1 MGSAF
6 ARQAVSSFAAI
17 ILLPPSVLAFDSPL
31 SSEAVRE
38 AYFLGQR
45 HDIARY
51 LDAYTKFLA
60 PPETGPYIASMQFLT
75 PFAQLIQLSSQHS
88 TGYSAQQAEQEHR
101 KQPETV
107 TIVIEIQLTDTYGA
121 LLPQPVA
128 SRSGSGRSGAG
139 TGYRLRSPDFWRDF
153 EVQVSQ
159 GEKEIEPARLRG
171 QPNYSC
177 SEDGRCA
184 LTGATLWLHFPAKA
198 FEADAA
204 TVAITPPVGAPVAVD
219 FELNRLR

>member
-1 MGSAF
+1 MGSSF

-17 ILLPPSVLAFDSPL
+17 ILLTPSVLAFDSPL

-45 HDIARY
+45 HDDIARY

-75 PFAQLIQLSSQHS
+75 PFAQLIQVSSQHS

-121 LLPQPVA
+121 LLPQPAA
-128 SRSGSGRSGAG
+128 SRSGSG

-153 EVQVSQ
+153 EIQVSQ
-159 GEKEIEPARLRG
+159 GEKEIEPARLHG

-177 SEDGRCA
+177 SEDGRCS

-219 FELNRLR
+219 FELSRLR

>member
-1 MGSAF
+1 MRFLIPAP
-6 ARQAVSSFAAI
+6 
-17 ILLPPSVLAFDSPL
+17 ILCTLLMLLLLAPSVTAFDSPL

-45 HDIARY
+45 HDDIARY
-51 LDAYTKFLA
+51 LEAYTKVLA
-60 PPETGPYIASMQFLT
+60 PPKTGPYISSMQFLT

-107 TIVIEIQLTDTYGA
+107 TIVIEIHFTDSYGA
-121 LLPQPVA
+121 LLPQPA
-128 SRSGSGRSGAG
+128 GSRSGAG
-139 TGYRLRSPDFWRDF
+139 SGYQLRSPEFWRDF

-159 GEKEIEPARLRG
+159 GEKKIEPARLHG
-171 QPNYSC
+171 QPNYVC
-177 SEDGRCA
+177 SEGGGCS

-204 TVAITPPVGAPVAVD
+204 TIAITPPVGDPVAVD
-219 FELNRLR
+219 FDLPRLR

>member
-1 MGSAF
+1 MGSSF
-6 ARQAVSSFAAI
+6 ARQVASFFAAI
-17 ILLPPSVLAFDSPL
+17 LLLAPSVFAFDSPL

-45 HDIARY
+45 HDDLSRY
-51 LDAYTKFLA
+51 LDTYTKVLP

-75 PFAQLIQLSSQHS
+75 PFAQLIQSSSQHS

-107 TIVIEIQLTDTYGA
+107 TIVIEIQLTDSYGA
-121 LLPQPVA
+121 LLPQSA
-128 SRSGSGRSGAG
+128 GSRSGSG

-153 EVQVSQ
+153 EVQISQ
-159 GEKEIEPARLRG
+159 GEKEIEPARRHG
-171 QPNYSC
+171 QPNYAC
-177 SEDGRCA
+177 SENGRCS

-198 FEADAA
+198 FEAEAA
-204 TVAITPPVGAPVAVD
+204 TVVITPPVGDPVAVD
-219 FELNRLR
+219 FDLTRLR

>member
-1 MGSAF
+1 MGCSF
-6 ARQAVSSFAAI
+6 AHQAVSSFAAI
-17 ILLPPSVLAFDSPL
+17 ILLTPTVLAFDSPL

-45 HDIARY
+45 HDDIGRY

-75 PFAQLIQLSSQHS
+75 PFAQLIQVSSQHS

-121 LLPQPVA
+121 LLLQPAA
-128 SRSGSGRSGAG
+128 SRSGSG

-159 GEKEIEPARLRG
+159 GEKEIEPARLHG

-177 SEDGRCA
+177 SEDGRCS

-198 FEADAA
+198 FEAEAA
-204 TVAITPPVGAPVAVD
+204 TVAITPPAGAPVAVD
-219 FELNRLR
+219 FELSRLR